1 MEEKKTVAKKT
12 ATKKKKADAAVVT
25 NIQQPCQCEQLQK
38 EVEELKSHVES
49 LKRELAES
57 VGHAKSIEDE
67 LAEEQKKN
75 KKLNDICKI
84 HERREKQIESQIKSF
99 SDDAER
105 CSKEYTKKHNE
116 LKSCKLLVDEL
127 RQQNAELK
135 AYKALPWYK
144 KIFRK

>member
-1 MEEKKTVAKKT
+1 MEEKKTVAKKPT
-12 ATKKKKADAAVVT
+12 TKKKKADDAVVT

-38 EVEELKSHVES
+38 EVEELKSQVES

-57 VGHAKSIEDE
+57 VGHAKSVEDE
-67 LAEEQKKN
+67 LSEEQKKN

-84 HERREKQIESQIKSF
+84 YERREKQIELQIKSF

-105 CSKEYTKKHNE
+105 CNKEYTKKHNE